1 MARLATVREV
11 ESCGEG
17 RFEHRLARANADR
30 PAMWFDPDGV
40 VLGSQSS
47 STTMSDTLRT
57 TGSRAK
63 DRSVFTNPSSEQI
76 EQLLRAARIIAVV
89 GLSADPT
96 RPSHGVARALQR
108 FGYRIIPVTPSA
120 EVILGEQ
127 AVPDLA
133 HLSDVLGP
141 GEQVDVVDVFRRPEH
156 VAAIVDECIRLRVPA
171 LWLQDGVIDEAA
183 AQRARDAGIFTVMD
197 RCTFRDRSAL
207 R

>member
-1 MARLATVREV
+1 
-11 ESCGEG
+11 
-17 RFEHRLARANADR
+17 
-30 PAMWFDPDGV
+30 
-40 VLGSQSS
+40 
-47 STTMSDTLRT
+47 
-57 TGSRAK
+57 
-63 DRSVFTNPSSEQI
+63 VFTNPSSEQI
-76 EQLLRAARIIAVV
+76 AQLLRSARIIAVV

-127 AVPDLA
+127 TVPDLA
-133 HLSDVLGP
+133 HLPDVLGP
-141 GEQVDVVDVFRRPEH
+141 GEQVDIVDVFRRPEH
-156 VAAIVDECIRLRVPA
+156 VAAIVDECIRLRMPA
-171 LWLQDGVIDEAA
+171 IWLQDGVIDEAA